1 MTSTH
6 THPVTLDTTVH
17 HIGVQ
22 TLDLDNSLA
31 WYRDY
36 LGCEPTWT
44 LTTFSD
50 LTHRRLPGITRL
62 TELVLGNAHLHL
74 IERPG
79 LPALDPQTSIVQF
92 QHVCLAVETP
102 EELERLRDRWIAL
115 YDSGQYIFTLPT
127 YPTDVVVDDDGVSSF
142 YTYDVNGLEFE
153 FTHIPPRV

>member
-1 MTSTH
+1 MSTLATPDTS
-6 THPVTLDTTVH
+6 VATLH

-50 LTHRRLPGITRL
+50 LTQSRLPGITRL
-62 TELVLGNAHLHL
+62 TEVVLGQVHLHL

-79 LPALDPQTSIVQF
+79 LPALDPQTSIAQF
-92 QHVCLAVETP
+92 QHVCLAVEEP
-102 EELERLRDRWIAL
+102 AELERLRDLWVTL
-115 YDSGQYIFTLPT
+115 YDSDRYTFSLPVQ
-127 YPTDVVVDDDGVSSF
+127 PTPIVIDQQGVRSF
-142 YTYDVNGLEFE
+142 YVYDVNGLELE
-153 FTHIPPRV
+153 FTHIP